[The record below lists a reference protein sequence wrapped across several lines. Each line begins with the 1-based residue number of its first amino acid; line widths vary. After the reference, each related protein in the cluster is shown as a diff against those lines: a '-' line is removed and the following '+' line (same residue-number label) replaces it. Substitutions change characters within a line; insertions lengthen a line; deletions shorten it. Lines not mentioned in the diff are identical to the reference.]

1 MTDEEMIRGLDIL
14 VKKQAKHI
22 QRLKKRLLEKK
33 KYEIEF
39 LKMAGACT
47 NYMRQ
52 IDEKD
57 SRALAD

>member
-1 MTDEEMIRGLDIL
+1 MTDEELIRGLDII
-14 VKKQAKHI
+14 VRKQAKHI

-47 NYMRQ
+47 DYMRN
-52 IDEKD
+52 IDTKD
-57 SRALAD
+57 AAALAG